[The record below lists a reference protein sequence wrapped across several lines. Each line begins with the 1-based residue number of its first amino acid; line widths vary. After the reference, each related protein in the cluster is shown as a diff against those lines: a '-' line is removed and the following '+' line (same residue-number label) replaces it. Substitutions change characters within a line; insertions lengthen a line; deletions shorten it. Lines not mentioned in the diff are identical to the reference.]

1 MVTVAVALGLMAAVS
16 ACSRAVTPLPAPA
29 PTPAEPVPTPVV
41 VPALV
46 RASLPATVTERRYE
60 VRSNARVQRDSAGRM
75 DEQRV
80 ETTGFVSLSLQ
91 RAADGALRGSGR
103 VDSFAVRVDG
113 APPPPPVMTTLPS
126 GVTQVGGTSRP
137 PGSVP
142 FDAILDGVS
151 IRIVTRPPL
160 ANECDRPEAGAT
172 ALVRDLLVRI
182 PRSVAVGE
190 QWRDSTASIVCRAG
204 IPITVRSAH
213 RYVMLRIE
221 GEGATSSVIVQRS
234 TTTRLDGVLQSSW
247 RALEL
252 TGTGTGREEA
262 RVEISS
268 GALQQLRG
276 DGTMTLQV
284 TDRSRPGAARTQR
297 VSQQLTTEVNLRR

>member
-1 MVTVAVALGLMAAVS
+1 MA
-16 ACSRAVTPLPAPA
+16 
-29 PTPAEPVPTPVV
+29 
-41 VPALV
+41 
-46 RASLPATVTERRYE
+46 ERRYD
-60 VRSNARVQRDSAGRM
+60 VRANARVQRDSAGRT

-80 ETTGFVSLSLQ
+80 ETTGLVSLTLQ
-91 RAADGALRGSGR
+91 RATDGALRGSGR

-113 APPPPPVMTTLPS
+113 APPPTPVMTTLPS
-126 GVTQVGGTSRP
+126 GATLTNGSARP
-137 PGSVP
+137 QGPVL
-142 FDAILDGVS
+142 FDAILDAVS

-182 PRSVAVGE
+182 PRSVAVGD

-213 RYVMLRIE
+213 SYVAQRID
-221 GEGATSSVIVQRS
+221 GEGATSSVIVQRN
-234 TTTRLDGVLQSSW
+234 TTTRLEGALQTSW

-252 TGTGTGREEA
+252 TGTGTGRDEA

-268 GALQQLRG
+268 GALLQLRG

-297 VSQQLTTEVNLRR
+297 VSQQLTTEVNVRR